1 MWRSR
6 ANDNR
11 ADPRCRPGLESRLAS
26 ASAFVTASVLRCD
39 RSLRLS
45 LLSIT
50 SNRRTRRSKMAD
62 LRDVRASPD
71 RKGSDDLLKADVE
84 HRSFG
89 SNEVS
94 EAELGAVDEK
104 RLLRKIDWQLLPV
117 LSLLYLL
124 SCVRL
129 AVIVARRR
137 RRNAGA
143 RR

>member
-1 MWRSR
+1 
-6 ANDNR
+6 
-11 ADPRCRPGLESRLAS
+11 
-26 ASAFVTASVLRCD
+26 
-39 RSLRLS
+39 
-45 LLSIT
+45 
-50 SNRRTRRSKMAD
+50 MAD

-129 AVIVARRR
+129 AVLVARGR

-143 RR
+143 RL